1 MKKIF
6 AIIGILAVL
15 SGLSACRVA
24 EAKET
29 VSAEITATSVSSVT
43 EESITEEETTTE
55 VETTTAIA
63 DIVASTKSYLETTF
77 GTTKERSSK
86 STTKTFKETTSYS
99 VISTTERTTRKLKKL
114 PNYKADAQAIDLFNA
129 VNEHR
134 EKNGVKPVEWDDELA
149 ALAYIRAKE
158 QVEVRGHERPDG
170 AGFYEI
176 ADEYGYSFVSI
187 SENIAIGKEATTERM
202 LDGWITSKKGH
213 GQNMIN
219 GKWVKSGM
227 GHYRDENNI
236 DFFVQLFA
244 N

>member
-29 VSAEITATSVSSVT
+29 VSAEITAASVSSVT

-86 STTKTFKETTSYS
+86 STTKLSKRLLLILSYQPQN
-99 VISTTERTTRKLKKL
+99 VLLENLKNFQITK
-114 PNYKADAQAIDLFNA
+114 QM
-129 VNEHR
+129 R
-134 EKNGVKPVEWDDELA
+134 
-149 ALAYIRAKE
+149 R
-158 QVEVRGHERPDG
+158 R
-170 AGFYEI
+170 
-176 ADEYGYSFVSI
+176 SI
-187 SENIAIGKEATTERM
+187 SLMR
-202 LDGWITSKKGH
+202 
-213 GQNMIN
+213 
-219 GKWVKSGM
+219 
-227 GHYRDENNI
+227 
-236 DFFVQLFA
+236 
-244 N
+244 

>member
-1 MKKIF
+1 MKKF
-6 AIIGILAVL
+6 LAMIGILATL

-24 EAKET
+24 KAKEA
-29 VSAEITATSVSSVT
+29 VSAETATTSVSSVAA
-43 EESITEEETTTE
+43 ESTTEEETTTE
-55 VETTTAIA
+55 AETTTAIA
-63 DIVASTKSYLETTF
+63 EIVTSTKSYLETTF

-86 STTKTFKETTSYS
+86 STTKTFRETTSYS
-99 VISTTERTTRKLKKL
+99 VISTTERTTRKLKKI

-158 QVEVRGHERPDG
+158 QAEVRGHERPDG

-176 ADEYGYSFVSI
+176 AHEYGYSYASI

-236 DFFVQLFA
+236 DYFVQLFA